1 MINMKEIS
9 LSCAAIFI
17 AMFIAF
23 LAVRS
28 CTNRPMVY
36 MSSATDECARVESTD
51 PNHDCHNKPDTYD
64 VAWVK

>member
-1 MINMKEIS
+1 MREIPT
-9 LSCAAIFI
+9 SCAAIFI

-28 CTNRPMVY
+28 CANRPVVY
-36 MSSATDECARVESTD
+36 MSSATGECARVESTEAA
-51 PNHDCHNKPDTYD
+51 HSCRNKPDTYD